1 MPITIEEV
9 HDRFINQWG
18 NMVDAWGLNKTM
30 GQIHALLYITGEP
43 LTADE
48 IMDRLN
54 ISRGNV
60 SMNLRDLMSWGVV
73 RREHRKG
80 DRKQYFVAE
89 EDPWRWFKNVVRERR
104 KREVEPIIEAFSDTL
119 SLLNHPRPAANGTY
133 TPESEAAAAEQE
145 ALKGRLQQMLDFV
158 LAFNKGIDLF
168 LHFSRED
175 FTELM
180 ELLSATDQRG
190 SELARQLV
198 GK

>member
-1 MPITIEEV
+1 
-9 HDRFINQWG
+9 
-18 NMVDAWGLNKTM
+18 MVDAWGLNKTM
-30 GQIHALLYITGEP
+30 GQIQALLYITGEP

-48 IMDRLN
+48 IMEHLN

-60 SMNLRDLMSWGVV
+60 SMNLRDLMNWGVV

-80 DRKQYFVAE
+80 DRKQYYVAE
-89 EDPWRWFKNVVRERR
+89 ADPWRWFKNVVRERR

-119 SLLNHPRPAANGTY
+119 SLLATPRPGTNGTRDA
-133 TPESEAAAAEQE
+133 TEDAAERE
-145 ALKGRLQQMLDFV
+145 ALQGRLQQMLDFV

-180 ELLSATDQRG
+180 ELLSATEQPG
-190 SELARQLV
+190 NELARQLI